1 MLSIAQKIA
10 LGTICF
16 LLLGASQAGARD
28 TVTIMSI
35 AEALAAPDA
44 VAKLDGTVKFY
55 FGDTPHPTV
64 EKSFGKLVANEKT
77 NALNKSAKRACE
89 WAFLSALLK
98 FQKRAG
104 SLGANAVV
112 GINSYYD
119 KKEVSSTSTIE
130 CHDGFLM
137 TGVALRG
144 EFVTIAD
151 H

>member
-1 MLSIAQKIA
+1 M
-10 LGTICF
+10 LGTLQKTAIATLCF
-16 LLLGASQAGARD
+16 LLFGASQAGARD
-28 TVTIMSI
+28 TVTNMSI

-55 FGDTPHPTV
+55 FGETAHPAIT
-64 EKSFGKLVANEKT
+64 KSFGKLVAHQKT
-77 NALNKSAKRACE
+77 NAFNKSAKRACE

-144 EFVTIAD
+144 EFVTVAD